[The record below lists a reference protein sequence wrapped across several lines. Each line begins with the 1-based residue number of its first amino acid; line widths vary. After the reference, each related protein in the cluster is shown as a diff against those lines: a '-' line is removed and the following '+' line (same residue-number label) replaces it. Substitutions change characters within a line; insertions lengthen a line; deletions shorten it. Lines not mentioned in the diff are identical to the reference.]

1 MLEKWRNRINI
12 CNIFG
17 NYVHTLETYFVVA
30 YEGKGEGCKHPLAS
44 SNSMGWA
51 TTWNNRKLRASLAT
65 AGHKCQR
72 FSQRFSQMMPLLL
85 LLLLQSERRVIKI
98 YVETGRQS
106 QSLFTLRVF
115 L

>member
-30 YEGKGEGCKHPLAS
+30 YEGEGEGCKHPLAS
-44 SNSMGWA
+44 SNFKGWA
-51 TTWNNRKLRASLAT
+51 TTWNNRKLRAALAT

-72 FSQRFSQMMPLLL
+72 FSQRFSQMLPLL